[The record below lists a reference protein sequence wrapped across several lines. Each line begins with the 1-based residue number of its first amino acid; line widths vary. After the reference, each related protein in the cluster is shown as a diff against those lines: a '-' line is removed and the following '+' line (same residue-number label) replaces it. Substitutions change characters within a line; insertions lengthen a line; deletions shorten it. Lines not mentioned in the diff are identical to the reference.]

1 MHPPTVQPDGVAR
14 VLCSEAIAVNQ
25 NADEGQACL
34 LKCRRWSCD
43 KCLPDL
49 RREVIAKAID
59 GKPRAMLTLTCDPAN
74 YSEPAEAA
82 RDMKRAL
89 VLLRRH
95 LNAAFGIEK
104 LPFICVF
111 ERHKSGWPHM
121 HLLIRGPFIPWK
133 WLSLTWKRLIGAFH
147 VDIRKI
153 HGPTEAA
160 RYVAKYIGKEPFAFE
175 GCKRW
180 WRSHNY
186 DLSKREHDRRPRFG
200 FGWRQEAGTIGDFID
215 ELRRTG
221 AKIVESNSRYVHWT
235 EQLPLDAHE
244 ILTGKRKRWRCQMER
259 EGT

>member
-1 MHPPTVQPDGVAR
+1 M
-14 VLCSEAIAVNQ
+14 LCSEAITVNR
-25 NADEGQACL
+25 NDDGGQACL
-34 LKCRRWSCD
+34 LKCKRWTCD

-59 GKPRAMLTLTCDPAN
+59 GKPRAMLTLTCDPKN
-74 YSEPAEAA
+74 YDDPSAAA

-89 VLLRRH
+89 VLLRRN
-95 LNAAFGIEK
+95 LKKSFGIDK

-133 WLSLTWKRLIGAFH
+133 WLSLTWKRLIGAIH
-147 VDIRKI
+147 VDIRKVK
-153 HGPTEAA
+153 GPTDAA

-186 DLSKREHDRRPRFG
+186 DLSEDKDEPRLRYG
-200 FGWRQEAGTIGDFID
+200 QSWTEVQTTIANY
-215 ELRRTG
+215 LRALRFTG
-221 AKIVESNSRYVHWT
+221 AEVVEVRKNYIHWKEVGPPT
-235 EQLPLDAHE
+235 KNKSSIDPRGPMLAGL
-244 ILTGKRKRWRCQMER
+244 G
-259 EGT
+259 